1 MLRRAVEIQMA
12 IINGTPGNDKL
23 TGGNESDLVNGLAG
37 NDQLNGG
44 AGNDTINGGDGDD
57 EMGGDDGNDIINGGA
72 GNDDIAGGAGNDR
85 MTGGKGDD
93 AYFVDSAK
101 DVVSESANQ
110 GRDQV
115 NSSISFTLGA
125 NVEDLELT
133 GDQDI
138 NGTGNTLGNE
148 IEGNDKNNR
157 LDGGA
162 GNDEI
167 FGGAGNDTLI
177 GGAGNDTLTGGVGN
191 DVMQGGAGN
200 DRMFWN
206 PGDGS
211 DVMEGGFG
219 FDIAVVDG
227 AAGAET
233 FTIAA
238 DGAGVRFD
246 RTSAATFGID
256 IRATERLLVNA
267 GAGDDVFTATGDLA
281 ARIALTLIGGAGND
295 TISGGNGNDVLQGG
309 ADNDILNGGD
319 GNDLLLGDDGDDKMA
334 GGKGND
340 LYVVTDDLD
349 TVTENANEGID
360 TVESSVNFTLGA
372 NVENLTLTGADDI
385 IGTGNELAN
394 IIEANN
400 AGNELSGLDGNDTI
414 SGGNGNDDIFGDDG
428 NDTLNGGAGNDFL
441 FGGDDNDTLNGN
453 DGDDTLI
460 GGSGNDALNGGDGND
475 NFDGEAGE
483 GDDKMTGG
491 KGDDTYFVESAKDA
505 VIEIANQ
512 GKDTVNSFI
521 SHTLSAN
528 VENLNLVAGAGDING
543 TGNALSNVIVGNDGK
558 NRLDGG
564 AGNDTIDGGG
574 GNDTMLGGAG
584 SDTMIWSPG
593 GASDVM
599 DGGTGIDT
607 AVVNGGGVNET
618 FSVAVDGKG
627 GVRFDRT
634 DPTAFFIDIRAT
646 EKLVVNAGAGDDTF
660 TADDKLAALIALT
673 VNGDAGN
680 DTISGG
686 NGNDLIDGGADDD
699 TLNGNAG
706 NDTLKGGLGGDKMAG
721 GAGNDIYF
729 VDSENDEV
737 TENGKEGIDRVVSE
751 AIAHTLAANVE
762 NLTLDG
768 AAQTGIGNELNNVI
782 DGNELANELG
792 GLEGNDTLNGNGGND
807 FLDGGDGNDMLNGG
821 DGNDV
826 LNDEAGDNKM
836 TGGKGDDIYRVD
848 SAKDAIIELAN
859 QGKDTVFS
867 AISHTL
873 SANVENLGL
882 LAGFGDIN
890 GTGNTLNNVIVGND
904 GKNRLDGGAGNDT
917 IDGGGGNDTML
928 GGAGSDT
935 MIWSPG
941 GADDLMD
948 GGTGVDT
955 AVVNG
960 GGVNETF
967 TVAAAGTGVRFD
979 RINAPFFI
987 DIRATERL
995 EVNAGDGNDSFTV
1008 NGNLAGRIA
1017 LIVNGDAGNDTLNGG
1032 DGNDTLNGGADDD
1045 VLNGGAGNDRLEG
1058 GTGSNT
1064 LAGGTG
1070 NDTYIVTNAG
1080 DDIVE
1085 NANEGID
1092 TVQSSI
1098 DIALLANVENLTLIG
1113 TAAFGQ
1119 GNDLANVINGNTE
1132 DNFLGGGIG
1141 NDTLNGGAGN
1151 DALFGEDDNDAL
1163 NGGAGNDVL
1172 IGGIG
1177 DDKMNGGAGDDTYVV
1192 DSAKDV
1198 VTESAN
1204 QGIDTVVSA
1213 ISFTLGANLENLEL
1227 AGDSDINGT
1236 GNSLRNVIEGNA
1248 GRNRLDGGAGN
1259 DEVDGGAGNDTLIGG
1274 AGNDTLIGGQGA
1286 DVMDGGI
1293 GKDVFVYGVA
1303 FEADLATLGGDIIN
1317 GFQHGQ
1323 DRIDLSDLLSDFG
1336 IDAADAFDGGFL
1348 KIEVVGN
1355 NTNILFDADGGGDGF
1370 LTLATLNNVRN
1381 VTADDLITTTPL

>member
-1 MLRRAVEIQMA
+1 MA
-12 IINGTPGNDKL
+12 IIIGTAGNDKL
-23 TGGNESDLVNGLAG
+23 TGTDLDDFMDGREG
-37 NDQLNGG
+37 NDIVDGG
-44 AGNDTINGGDGDD
+44 AGNDVVLGGADNDALSGGLGDD
-57 EMGGDDGNDIINGGA
+57 TLDGGVGSDKA
-72 GNDDIAGGAGNDR
+72 A
-85 MTGGKGDD
+85 GGKGDD
-93 AYFVDSAK
+93 RYFVDSAK
-101 DVVSESANQ
+101 DAVIELANQ
-110 GRDQV
+110 GKDTVR
-115 NSSISFTLGA
+115 SSISFTLGA
-125 NVEDLELT
+125 NLEHLFLI
-133 GDQDI
+133 GDADI
-138 NGTGNTLGNE
+138 NGTGNTLNNE
-148 IEGNDKNNR
+148 IGGNDKNNR

-162 GNDEI
+162 GNDTI
-167 FGGAGNDTLI
+167 DGGGGDDTLL
-177 GGAGNDTLTGGVGN
+177 GGAGNDTLTGGTGS
-191 DVMQGGAGN
+191 DQMLGGAGN
-200 DRMFWN
+200 DRMIWN

-211 DVMEGGFG
+211 DLMDGGTG
-219 FDIAVVDG
+219 IDTAVVKG
-227 AAGAET
+227 AGVNEI
-233 FTIAA
+233 FTVVA
-238 DGAGVRFD
+238 DGTGVRFD
-246 RTSAATFGID
+246 RPGVFGID
-256 IRATERLLVNA
+256 IRATETLEVNA
-267 GAGDDVFTATGDLA
+267 GGGNDSFTADGNLA
-281 ARIALTLIGGAGND
+281 GRIALVINGEAGND
-295 TISGGNGNDVLQGG
+295 T
-309 ADNDILNGGD
+309 LN
-319 GNDLLLGDDGDDKMA
+319 
-334 GGKGND
+334 
-340 LYVVTDDLD
+340 
-349 TVTENANEGID
+349 
-360 TVESSVNFTLGA
+360 
-372 NVENLTLTGADDI
+372 
-385 IGTGNELAN
+385 
-394 IIEANN
+394 
-400 AGNELSGLDGNDTI
+400 
-414 SGGNGNDDIFGDDG
+414 GGNGNDDFDGGADDDILNGDAGNDTLSGGSGFDRLEGGLGNDVYSLGSIDGNDAVVELAGQGVDEVHSDVDVDLNDVGFFKDVAPGDLPIFQVADIENVRLLGVDNINAFGNALANVIDGNDVVNGLGGGDGNDTLNGNGGDDELAGNDG
-428 NDTLNGGAGNDFL
+428 NDTLNGGTGNDELNGGAGNDRM
-441 FGGDDNDTLNGN
+441 
-453 DGDDTLI
+453 
-460 GGSGNDALNGGDGND
+460 A
-475 NFDGEAGE
+475 
-483 GDDKMTGG
+483 GG
-491 KGDDTYFVESAKDA
+491 KGDDIYLVDSAKD
-505 VIEIANQ
+505 VIIESANQ
-512 GKDTVNSFI
+512 GFDTVLSAI
-521 SHTLSAN
+521 SHTLGAN
-528 VENLNLVAGAGDING
+528 VERLLLEGDNADING
-543 TGNALSNVIVGNDGK
+543 TGNTLGNIIVGNDGK

-593 GASDVM
+593 GANDLM

-618 FSVAVDGKG
+618 FSVAADGKG

-634 DPTAFFIDIRAT
+634 DPTAFFVDIRAT
-646 EKLVVNAGAGDDTF
+646 ERLVVNAGTGNDAF
-660 TADDKLAALIALT
+660 TADDKLAGLIALT

-680 DTISGG
+680 DTITGG
-686 NGNDLIDGGADDD
+686 NGNDLLDGGADDD
-699 TLNGNAG
+699 TLNGGAG
-706 NDTLKGGLGGDKMAG
+706 NDTLKGGLGADKMAG
-721 GAGNDIYF
+721 GTGNDVYF
-729 VDSENDEV
+729 VDSDLDDV
-737 TENGKEGIDRVVSE
+737 TENAKEGIDHVFSQVD
-751 AIAHTLAANVE
+751 HTLAANVE
-762 NLTLDG
+762 NLTLIG
-768 AAQTGIGNELNNVI
+768 AEGNGFGNELNNVI
-782 DGNELANELG
+782 TGSSGNNFLNGFA
-792 GLEGNDTLNGNGGND
+792 GNDTLNG
-807 FLDGGDGNDMLNGG
+807 GDGDDTFDDEGG
-821 DGNDV
+821 G
-826 LNDEAGDNKM
+826 EGDDRM
-836 TGGKGDDIYRVD
+836 AGGKGDDTYFVD
-848 SAKDAIIELAN
+848 SAKDAVIEIAN

-873 SANVENLGL
+873 SANVENLNL
-882 LAGFGDIN
+882 LAGAGDIN
-890 GTGNTLNNVIVGND
+890 GTGNTLNNVINGND
-904 GKNRLDGGAGNDT
+904 GKNRLDGGAGNDDVIGFAGDDT
-917 IDGGGGNDTML
+917 LLGGAGNDTLTGGVGSDQML
-928 GGAGSDT
+928 GGAGNDR
-935 MIWSPG
+935 MIWNPG
-941 GADDLMD
+941 DGSDVMN

-995 EVNAGDGNDSFTV
+995 ELNAGAGDDSFTV
-1008 NGNLAGRIA
+1008 NGSLAGRIA
-1017 LIVNGDAGNDTLNGG
+1017 LIINGEAGNDTLNGG